1 MSYTI
6 PTPRT
11 DALRKKLDARGESVS
26 WQDWEDLTCHARTLE
41 RELTAMTKE
50 RDALREAGYGL
61 EKGLNELNRIYRGE
75 QDEPGPTPPF
85 IRDPIAAWARL
96 TK

>member
-1 MSYTI
+1 MNDTI

-11 DALRKKLDARGESVS
+11 VALTRKVRDGDCS
-26 WQDWEDLTCHARTLE
+26 WYETLNQFEKLE
-41 RELTAMTKE
+41 RELAAMTAQ
-50 RDALREAGYGL
+50 RDALREAGDGL

-75 QDEPGPTPPF
+75 QDEPGPNPPF
-85 IRDPIAAWARL
+85 IRDPIAAWAKL